1 MPSLSRALLL
11 AAAML
16 AVFLV
21 AVVSLQTWSRRE
33 AVHVRA
39 GMAERASAA
48 LEAALALAPRDPTA
62 WDQAYRDRL
71 GAALQGSIFLHRDSE
86 IPAAGQPE
94 RLRVTQPLPGWPGWF
109 VTVDLEPAP
118 AGRWELLN
126 RRSLALLALLALTLA
141 ALPMAVALLS
151 RRTAPTESRAPWRQA
166 RAEAAGLERF
176 ARLTVERGAALDREH
191 DARRRAE
198 EDLAANRTLL
208 DRSLDERIRLG
219 RELHDNIS
227 QTLYA
232 VTLTLES
239 VRRNM
244 TAAPAIEQR
253 LDQCMAELRRL
264 NQNVRAYIREL
275 EPDAVH
281 HAALAP
287 ALQAA
292 LASVAEPHAVA
303 VEHRLEDDV
312 VGLLPAGH
320 AAEIVNLVREAA
332 SNAVRHGRARHLTL
346 RAARGDD
353 SVVLALADDGAGF
366 DPASAAAGGHGLAN
380 MRARAAALG
389 GSLDI
394 DSAPG
399 KGTRVV
405 LTLPIAPSS

>member
-1 MPSLSRALLL
+1 MPSLSRAFLL

-62 WDQAYRDRL
+62 WDQAYRERL
-71 GAALQGSIFLHRDSE
+71 GAALQGSVLLHRDSE

-94 RLRVTQPLPGWPGWF
+94 RLRVTQPLPGWPGWS

-141 ALPMAVALLS
+141 ALPVAVALLS
-151 RRTAPTESRAPWRQA
+151 RRTAPAESRAPWRRA

-176 ARLTVERGAALDREH
+176 ARLTVERGAALEREH

-198 EDLAANRTLL
+198 EDLAANRSLL
-208 DRSLDERIRLG
+208 GRSLEERIRLG

-239 VRRNM
+239 VRKNM

-253 LDQCMAELRRL
+253 LDQCMTELRRL
-264 NQNVRAYIREL
+264 NQSVRTYIREL
-275 EPDAVH
+275 EPEAVQH
-281 HAALAP
+281 ASLTAALHE
-287 ALQAA
+287 A
-292 LASVAEPHAVA
+292 LAAVAGPEVA
-303 VEHRLEDDV
+303 VEHRLGEDV
-312 VGLLPAGH
+312 VGQLPPAH
-320 AAEIVNLVREAA
+320 AAEIVNLLREAA
-332 SNAVRHGRARHLTL
+332 SNAVRHGRARRLTL
-346 RAARGDD
+346 RAARSEDA
-353 SVVLALADDGAGF
+353 VVLALADDGCGF
-366 DPASAAAGGHGLAN
+366 DPESGAAGGHGLAN

-389 GSLDI
+389 GSLQI

-399 KGTRVV
+399 KGTRVL
-405 LTLPIAPSS
+405 LTIPFHPPA